1 MKVGLLRADSR
12 LIHGQVITKWLNYS
26 KANVIIVVN
35 NELSKDSFMADIYS
49 ASAPAGIDVFILSVD
64 DFMKSIENNN
74 FEGKTLLIL
83 TKDVETIYELYKKGF
98 KVEHIQLGGLPSGR
112 GKKQIY
118 KAVYLDDSEVKM
130 LKEICDSDVYI
141 DMQVIPED
149 TKEKFSNLI

>member
-98 KVEHIQLGGLPSGR
+98 KVEHIQLGVLPSGR

-130 LKEICDSDVYI
+130 LKEICDSGVYI